1 MALHKSVLLYLSLMA
16 LVACK
21 TEHQNMSN
29 SINLSECETEDTSL
43 NDLRAMKL
51 DKFVGLSKSNSYI
64 IAQALLK
71 CVGHPNPTI
80 RDGLVFETVTH
91 ILRSNL
97 VTIEQVKDLKT
108 GLLNA
113 LNSPG
118 SEGFGQPFAA
128 LLLSEI
134 ARVDRI
140 SSFLTEDERTEFVQ
154 RAATYVINVNDYR
167 GYSDDDGWRHGV
179 AHGADWLMQLALN
192 PNITS
197 ADKTLI
203 RDAVASQL
211 MPHQHSYIFGEPER
225 LSRPILFLAASQ
237 SYSEEEWADWLRT
250 ISNPSP
256 LDSWGEAFTSENHL
270 ARLHNIKAFIN
281 AIYINAS
288 VSGNDGVKMLRSGSL
303 DVLRTLP

>member
-1 MALHKSVLLYLSLMA
+1 MTLHKSILLYLSLMA

-21 TEHQNMSN
+21 TEHQNATH
-29 SINLSECETEDTSL
+29 SINLSECETEETSL
-43 NDLRAMKL
+43 DDLRAMKL
-51 DKFVGLSKSNSYI
+51 NNFIGLSKSNSYT
-64 IAQALLK
+64 IAQALLN
-71 CVGHPNPTI
+71 CVGHPNSTI

-91 ILRSNL
+91 VLRSNL
-97 VTIEQVKDLKT
+97 VTIKEVKDLKT
-108 GLLNA
+108 NLLNA
-113 LNSPG
+113 LNSPD

-140 SSFLTEDERTEFVQ
+140 FNFLTEDERSEFVGQ
-154 RAATYVINVNDYR
+154 AATYVINVNDYR
-167 GYSDDDGWRHGV
+167 GYSDEDGWRHGI

-197 ADKTLI
+197 TDKALI

-237 SYSEEEWADWLRT
+237 SYSVEEWSDWLKT
-250 ISNPSP
+250 ISDPSP
-256 LDSWGEAFTSENHL
+256 LDNWGEAFTSENHL

-288 VSGNDGVKMLRSGSL
+288 VSGNEGVKMLQSGSL